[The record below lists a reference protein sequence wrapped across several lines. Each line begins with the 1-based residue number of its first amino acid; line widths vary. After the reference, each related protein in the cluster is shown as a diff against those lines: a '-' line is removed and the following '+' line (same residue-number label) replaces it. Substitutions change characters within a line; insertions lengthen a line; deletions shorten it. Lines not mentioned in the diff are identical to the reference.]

1 MQRYASMRDAYDSI
15 YTKSSDTS
23 ITEALTLLQQRGIIT
38 EDEFKTLMTREETDL
53 EKMKRQLKVS
63 NDKDGKTI
71 KGKPPSA
78 ADEAQKARNFA
89 ANRNNNVGQMD
100 HSKKND

>member
-15 YTKSSDTS
+15 YTKAPDTS
-23 ITEALTLLQQRGIIT
+23 ITEALTLLQQKGIIT

-53 EKMKRQLKVS
+53 EKMTRQLKVS
-63 NDKDGKTI
+63 NAPRV
-71 KGKPPSA
+71 KPPNAPSKPLG
-78 ADEAQKARNFA
+78 DKK
-89 ANRNNNVGQMD
+89 VPGMMD